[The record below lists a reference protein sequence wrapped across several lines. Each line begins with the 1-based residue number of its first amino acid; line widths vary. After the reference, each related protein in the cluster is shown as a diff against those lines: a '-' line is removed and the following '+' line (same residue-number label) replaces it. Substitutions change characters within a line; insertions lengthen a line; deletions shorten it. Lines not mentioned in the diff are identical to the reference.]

1 MPGDLALRKQ
11 KWLFGILAVAVVAFA
26 AGIWAAL
33 TPQSAIGSFVKP
45 VVALL
50 LVLTGLLYLFPLA
63 AFGPRNEYER
73 KTRIRT
79 SIMGAAQIVYGMAQ
93 VMPSLKISVTLTYL
107 SLLCMLAALPGISN
121 RLFAR
126 RA

>member
-1 MPGDLALRKQ
+1 M
-11 KWLFGILAVAVVAFA
+11 
-26 AGIWAAL
+26 
-33 TPQSAIGSFVKP
+33 
-45 VVALL
+45 ALL
-50 LVLTGLLYLFPLA
+50 LVLAGLLFLFPLA

-79 SIMGAAQIVYGMAQ
+79 SIMGAAQIVYGVAQ
-93 VMPSLKISVTLTYL
+93 VMPSFTISITLSYL
-107 SLLCMLAALPGISN
+107 SVLCMLAALPGISN